1 MRVCFVSPYPLGM
14 VSGISTLL
22 LDLSDELRRKG
33 HAGTFLGPAGDVRDP
48 PMALMDIR
56 LGPKEGTVA
65 LARRTA
71 RALRDAAGRFDLVH
85 VQQPHPQTW
94 AAARV
99 ARSLGIPV
107 VSTFH
112 LKPPPSGRRLR
123 RLADRI
129 AERNLL
135 QRTRMVFV
143 SEHTRKDFGA
153 PSGTVIPNGVGRAV
167 MEAADLSKASARA
180 ALGIGGKEFVF
191 LFAGRQTRNK
201 GYGELLRAMAGLK
214 GRTFLCLATGEA
226 PPAEAAGYRALEAG
240 LPRFRNLGRLDRSDW
255 IQAALASDA
264 FLLPSHIEGMP
275 MVLLEAMAFRLAPIV
290 TAVGGVPE
298 VVGRDEAVFVEAGD
312 ADGLAR
318 AMGSLLDRP
327 EEASALGKRARRR
340 LEQGFTMET
349 CARRYEAVY
358 ADALNPG
365 TT

>member
-1 MRVCFVSPYPLGM
+1 
-14 VSGISTLL
+14 
-22 LDLSDELRRKG
+22 
-33 HAGTFLGPAGDVRDP
+33 
-48 PMALMDIR
+48 
-56 LGPKEGTVA
+56 
-65 LARRTA
+65 
-71 RALRDAAGRFDLVH
+71 
-85 VQQPHPQTW
+85 
-94 AAARV
+94 
-99 ARSLGIPV
+99 
-107 VSTFH
+107 
-112 LKPPPSGRRLR
+112 
-123 RLADRI
+123 
-129 AERNLL
+129 
-135 QRTRMVFV
+135 
-143 SEHTRKDFGA
+143 
-153 PSGTVIPNGVGRAV
+153 
-167 MEAADLSKASARA
+167 
-180 ALGIGGKEFVF
+180 
-191 LFAGRQTRNK
+191 
-201 GYGELLRAMAGLK
+201 MAGLK